1 MAGAGEEQG
10 GEKWERTYSYG
21 SLVQSQV
28 ISTLKMW
35 GFFCFFFLQSPSP
48 VPGSGGLCHAHGVHN
63 SAFLK

>member
-35 GFFCFFFLQSPSP
+35 GFFLFCKVLPLYQ
-48 VPGSGGLCHAHGVHN
+48 GLVGFAMHMG
-63 SAFLK
+63 FIIQLF